1 MVRQQLRT
9 LSDYLPAT
17 KVHQATQD
25 QATVRLLLPVIG
37 DEVCKQEPGPD
48 TVDIVCWGETV
59 QGDISAAIPLPG
71 IVSFLAVY

>member
-48 TVDIVCWGETV
+48 TVDIVC
-59 QGDISAAIPLPG
+59 
-71 IVSFLAVY
+71 